1 MDEPTTGLDARA
13 AAIVMRAVKNV
24 AETGRTIVC
33 TIHQPSIDIFE
44 TFGEAISGVQ
54 MIRNNYNP
62 TTWTLEITSRSAEA
76 QLCIDFVQVYR
87 TLSCIILHLLVQMNS
102 VLKLAFHKMV
112 GDSSNP
118 ASGNSTCLIGE
129 VLHTTCGISRSCL
142 LHLCFFGI
150 LFWDQGRK
158 INSQQGV
165 FNALGSIFS
174 ATIFL
179 GISNSLSVLPYVATE
194 RSRCMV
200 SGLMHWL
207 SVTVEVPYLLV
218 QAIAFVIITYS
229 MIGYYWSTCKVF
241 WYFYAMFC
249 TFLYFTYL
257 GILFVAL
264 TPTFLVAAILQSALH
279 NVEPVFWRSD
289 SSIE

>member
-44 TFGEAISGVQ
+44 AFGEAISGVQ

-76 QLCIDFVQVYR
+76 QLCIDFVQVYKN
-87 TLSCIILHLLVQMNS
+87 SVCIIQILPLETAPVLLEKSFIQ
-102 VLKLAFHKMV
+102 LAAFHV
-112 GDSSNP
+112 DAYCIFVFLGY
-118 ASGNSTCLIGE
+118 C
-129 VLHTTCGISRSCL
+129 
-142 LHLCFFGI
+142 FGI
-150 LFWDQGRK
+150 KGGKL
-158 INSQQGV
+158 NSQQGV

-179 GISNSLSVLPYVATE
+179 GISNSSSVLPYVAME
-194 RSRCMV
+194 QSRCMV

-207 SVTVEVPYLLV
+207 RVTVEVPYLLV

-241 WYFYAMFC
+241 WYFYAMF
-249 TFLYFTYL
+249 L
-257 GILFVAL
+257 
-264 TPTFLVAAILQSALH
+264 AAILQSALH
-279 NVEPVFWRSD
+279 NVEPVLWRSD
-289 SSIE
+289 SSTDENHLVRLEETYMLQEQLRKSPSQNVPTPWQ